1 MFFTIQIVKVEKF
14 SLRISGIDKFFGDK
28 ISLRLKP
35 NENANGQEERIY
47 ICLKVLTDR

>member
-35 NENANGQEERIY
+35 KKMHLGKRKGFIY
-47 ICLKVLTDR
+47 A